1 MKPLLTN
8 PSLTNDQSGTLKAG
22 RHSIHTGP
30 DIWLGVTVAAL
41 LSMGI
46 VMTYSAVVPGYMA
59 VLEIDFGIL
68 IKHMMHIAIGLALL
82 LAAVSVRI
90 SHLQL
95 AGRTLLFIGFLALL
109 VLLYSDLGV
118 EVNGGRRWI
127 EISGF
132 RFQPSEFMKL
142 AAVIYFADYLSRKK
156 DDLHLFKVSIINV
169 GAVLGIIGLL
179 LFESDFGTTALI
191 IITVLTMMLLAGVRF
206 WHISV
211 VVLVASGLLALMI
224 AMKPHRIE
232 RIKIYLDLDN
242 AEPLGSGYQLWQSL
256 IAIGRGEWFGMG
268 IGNSIQK
275 ISYLPHAG
283 NDFLIAIIGEELG
296 AVGIFSVLTLYI
308 LLLIRAFSISR
319 KAFYLG
325 ERFSGFL
332 AQGIGVL
339 LTFQAIIHI
348 CVNVGL
354 LPTKG
359 LTLPM
364 MSTGGSSMLC
374 SLAAIGLLFAVDRQ
388 NRTHPRVTPSGSYVY
403 REAIRR

>member
-1 MKPLLTN
+1 LNTAPG
-8 PSLTNDQSGTLKAG
+8 NDVWGTLRAG
-22 RHSIHTGP
+22 RNAMDPGP

-41 LSMGI
+41 LSLGI
-46 VMTYSAVVPGYMA
+46 VMAYSAVVTGYIA
-59 VLEIDFGIL
+59 ALETDFRIL
-68 IKHMMHIAIGLALL
+68 MKHGMHIAIGLALL
-82 LAAVSVRI
+82 LMTASVRT
-90 SHLQL
+90 SHLQQ
-95 AGRTLLFIGFLALL
+95 AGRTLLFVGFLALL

-118 EVNGGRRWI
+118 EINGGRRWI
-127 EISGF
+127 EIAGF

-142 AAVIYFADYLSRKK
+142 AAVVYFADYLARKK

-169 GAVLGIIGLL
+169 GVVLGIIGLL

-191 IITVLTMMLLAGVRF
+191 IMTVLTMMLLAGVRF

-211 VVLVASGLLALMI
+211 VVLVASGLLAFMI
-224 AMKPHRIE
+224 AVKPHRIE
-232 RIKIYLDLDN
+232 RIKIYLDLGN

-296 AVGIFSVLTLYI
+296 AIGIFSVLALYI
-308 LLLIRAFSISR
+308 LLLVRAFSISR
-319 KAFYLG
+319 KAFCLG
-325 ERFSGFL
+325 HRFSGFL

-339 LTFQAIIHI
+339 LTFQAIVHI

-374 SLAAIGLLFAVDRQ
+374 SLVAIGLLFAVDRQ
-388 NRTHPRVTPSGSYVY
+388 NRDNRPSTRPRGYPYVEMGS
-403 REAIRR
+403 R